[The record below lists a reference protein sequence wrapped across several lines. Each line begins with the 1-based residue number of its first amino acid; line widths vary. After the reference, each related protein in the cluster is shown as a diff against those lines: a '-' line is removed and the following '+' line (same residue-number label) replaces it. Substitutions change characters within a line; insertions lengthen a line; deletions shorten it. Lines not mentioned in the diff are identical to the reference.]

1 MEETAKYPIKMALKR
16 VFWAGKLVAGVGFEQ
31 KKRVF
36 LKLTTPQL
44 PPYHQR
50 RTAS

>member
-1 MEETAKYPIKMALKR
+1 MEKTAKYPIETGVKCD
-16 VFWAGKLVAGVGFEQ
+16 FCGGKLVAGVGFEQ